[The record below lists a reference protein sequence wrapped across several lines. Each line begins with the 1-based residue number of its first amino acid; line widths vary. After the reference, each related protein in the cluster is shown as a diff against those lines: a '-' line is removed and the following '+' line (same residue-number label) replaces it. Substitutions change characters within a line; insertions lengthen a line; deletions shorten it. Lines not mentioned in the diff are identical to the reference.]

1 MVTIKI
7 PCKSY
12 VKKYLIAKYGEKHTI
27 SRNTLLGLFTLE
39 YLEKDF
45 KPELGEMQFD
55 DKYVIEIGEYYFKKK
70 GHSISIAKRKMIG
83 MVMERL
89 VREEIFQFVDIQVI
103 DGCDALES
111 IRNYLRFYKISED
124 ELKLDSIYK
133 AYKRHNNFSIR
144 ELKAKKS
151 TLKP

>member
-1 MVTIKI
+1 MVTINI
-7 PCKSY
+7 PCKKY

-55 DKYVIEIGEYYFKKK
+55 DRYVIEIGEYYFKKK
-70 GHSISIAKRKMIG
+70 GHSINLAKRKMIG

-89 VREEIFQFVDIQVI
+89 VREEIFQFVDIKVI
-103 DGCDALES
+103 AGSDALES
-111 IRNYLRFYKISED
+111 IREYLKFYKISED

-133 AYKRHNNFSIR
+133 AYKRHNNFSIK
-144 ELKAKKS
+144 ELKSKKVR
-151 TLKP
+151 